1 MSFLVSSEAAGSSSV
16 DMFPSGSCLRTALR
30 VGLMILPLL
39 VLGGFL
45 KKTTL
50 STIKPA
56 FLA

>member
-1 MSFLVSSEAAGSSSV
+1 MICPPAA
-16 DMFPSGSCLRTALR
+16 PLRTALR
-30 VGLMILPLL
+30 VGLNILPLL

-50 STIKPA
+50 STKRPA